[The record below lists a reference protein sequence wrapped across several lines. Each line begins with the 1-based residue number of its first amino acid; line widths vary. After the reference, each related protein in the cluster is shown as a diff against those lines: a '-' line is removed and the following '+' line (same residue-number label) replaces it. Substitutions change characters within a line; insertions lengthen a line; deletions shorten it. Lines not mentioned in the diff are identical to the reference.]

1 MSYLGLFEL
10 EISKTIA
17 IFEISTLKFVCLK
30 ISQKK
35 KKNQKKFLS
44 LVAKML
50 DLGIFRIEFEN
61 NFVIFEINTQE
72 FV

>member
-30 ISQKK
+30 ISHKK

-50 DLGIFRIEFEN
+50 DLGIFWIEFEN

>member
-30 ISQKK
+30 ISHTK
-35 KKNQKKFLS
+35 KKFLS

-50 DLGIFRIEFEN
+50 DSGIFWIEFEN

>member
-35 KKNQKKFLS
+35 KNQKKFLS

-50 DLGIFRIEFEN
+50 DLGIFWIEFEN

>member
-35 KKNQKKFLS
+35 KKKPKKIPKFS
-44 LVAKML
+44 SKNA
-50 DLGIFRIEFEN
+50 
-61 NFVIFEINTQE
+61 
-72 FV
+72 

>member
-30 ISQKK
+30 ISNKK
-35 KKNQKKFLS
+35 KKNKKKFLS

-50 DLGIFRIEFEN
+50 DLGIFWIEFEN

>member
-30 ISQKK
+30 ISNKK
-35 KKNQKKFLS
+35 KKKKKFLS
-44 LVAKML
+44 LVEKML
-50 DLGIFRIEFEN
+50 DLGIFWIEFEN